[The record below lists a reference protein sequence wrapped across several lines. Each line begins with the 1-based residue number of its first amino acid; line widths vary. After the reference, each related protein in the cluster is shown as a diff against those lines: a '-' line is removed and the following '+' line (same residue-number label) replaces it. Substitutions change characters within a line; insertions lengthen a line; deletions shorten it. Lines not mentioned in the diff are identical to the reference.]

1 VSGGDEHF
9 LARWSRRKRQ
19 AKHAPAQAPAAPARD
34 ALADPALPAA
44 ALPVEAPQGDAQP
57 PQPQPLPPLESLT
70 PESDFAPFMQSEV
83 DPGVRRQALKTLF
96 QDPQFNVMDGLDVY
110 IDDYSKPDPLPE
122 GWLAKMN
129 QVARLGAYVEPVAV
143 PEKDAGEALAETV
156 PEPVAETTP
165 EPLAQTTPEPLAQ
178 TTQEAPA
185 EPAPLTDGLA
195 AEADAGSP
203 ESLRETAPEG
213 EPPPPRIRKT
223 TDGS

>member
-1 VSGGDEHF
+1 MSGGDEHF

-19 AKHAPAQAPAAPARD
+19 AKHAPVEAPAAPARD

-44 ALPVEAPQGDAQP
+44 ALPVEAPQVDPQP

-70 PESDFAPFMQSEV
+70 PESDFTPFMQSEV
-83 DPGVRRQALKTLF
+83 DPGMRRQALKTLF

-129 QVARLGAYVEPVAV
+129 QVARLGAYVEPVAA
-143 PEKDAGEALAETV
+143 PEKDTGEALAG
-156 PEPVAETTP
+156 AAP

-178 TTQEAPA
+178 TTPERLAETTQEALS
-185 EPAPLTDGLA
+185 EPAPLPDGLA
-195 AEADAGSP
+195 DEADAETP
-203 ESLRETAPEG
+203 EALRETAPEG